1 MPRVDA
7 AEAAAGGGP
16 SDVPGAEPMNG
27 VYTVK
32 LKLPSIALTICET
45 KVCTLQWL
53 YVTGNSPAGYPEAFR
68 NCADFKI
75 VKQQSRL
82 LQASSESTHVIV

>member
-7 AEAAAGGGP
+7 AEEATGGSP
-16 SDVPGAEPMNG
+16 SNVPGAEPMNG
-27 VYTVK
+27 IYTVK
-32 LKLPSIALTICET
+32 LKLPSVALRICET

-75 VKQQSRL
+75 VTQQSRR
-82 LQASSESTHVIV
+82 LQASSESTQMIV